1 MSSSTI
7 PLPVASR
14 ISRRALIASSTA
26 AAALIATAGAS
37 LPSAAAQG
45 SKLKV
50 VATFSVL
57 EDWLKNIGGDAI
69 ELSTIVPAGGD
80 THSFDPTPE
89 QVAAIAD
96 ANLIFEIGLGFETWL
111 DDMVK
116 ASGTSATR
124 VVVSE
129 GITVRTLTEGED
141 HDEHEHESDAS
152 PESGHDH
159 DHGDTDPHIWGNV
172 QNAIT
177 ACGTIATAL
186 GQGDL
191 DLRATFQGAHDAYVG
206 QLGKLDA
213 WVKAQI
219 GTVPADERRIVTSH
233 DALGYYTDAYG
244 IEIVATILG
253 LSTEEAE
260 PSAKQIA
267 ELVDQI
273 KAAKVKAMFPENIEN
288 PQLLESVAQEAGVK
302 VGATLYT
309 DALGEPGSNGDTYI
323 KMITWNTTALVAGM
337 QGEDA
342 PTTVQATPDLD
353 ASPAATPA

>member
-1 MSSSTI
+1 MSTLATSS
-7 PLPVASR
+7 LVSSR
-14 ISRRALIASSTA
+14 LSRRSLIASSA
-26 AAALIATAGAS
+26 SAAALLAIAGAGAS
-37 LPSAAAQG
+37 LPTAAQG
-45 SKLKV
+45 TKLKV

-57 EDWLKNIGGDAI
+57 EDWLRNIGGDAI
-69 ELSTIVPAGGD
+69 DLSTIVPAGGD

-111 DDMVK
+111 DDMVS

-129 GITVRTLTEGED
+129 GITVRTLTEGEG
-141 HDEHEHESDAS
+141 HDHEHEEEHEGD
-152 PESGHDH
+152 GH

-172 QNAIT
+172 QNSIT

-186 GQGDL
+186 GNGDL
-191 DLRATFQGAHDAYVG
+191 DMRATFQRAHDAYVG
-206 QLGKLDA
+206 QLGKLDT
-213 WVKAQI
+213 WVKEQI
-219 GTVPADERRIVTSH
+219 GAVPADERRIVTSH

-244 IEIVATILG
+244 IEIVGTILG

-260 PSAKQIA
+260 PSAQQIA
-267 ELVDQI
+267 ELVDEI
-273 KAAKVKAMFPENIEN
+273 KSANVKAIFPENIEN
-288 PQLLESVAQEAGVK
+288 PQLLEAIANEAGVK

-323 KMITWNTTALVAGM
+323 KMITWNTTALAAGM
-337 QGEDA
+337 MGQDA
-342 PTTVQATPDLD
+342 PTTPEATPDL
-353 ASPAATPA
+353 AATPAS

>member
-1 MSSSTI
+1 MRTDRLSLHTAMPSFT
-7 PLPVASR
+7 L
-14 ISRRALIASSTA
+14 SRRRLLASS
-26 AAALIATAGAS
+26 AALAIAGAGAS
-37 LPSAAAQG
+37 LPAAAQG

-69 ELSTIVPAGGD
+69 DLSTIVPAGGD
-80 THSFDPTPE
+80 THSFDPSPE
-89 QVAAIAD
+89 QVASIAD

-111 DDMVK
+111 DDMVS

-141 HDEHEHESDAS
+141 HDHEAEAS
-152 PESGHDH
+152 PASGEESH

-177 ACGTIATAL
+177 ACGAINTAL
-186 GQGDL
+186 GQNDL
-191 DLRATFQGAHDAYVG
+191 DMRSTFQQAHDAYVD

-213 WVKAQI
+213 WVKDQI
-219 GTVPADERRIVTSH
+219 GAIPADERRIVTSH

-244 IEIVATILG
+244 IEIVGTILG

-260 PSAKQIA
+260 PSAQQIA
-267 ELVDQI
+267 QLVDQI
-273 KAAKVKAMFPENIEN
+273 KAAKVKAIFPENIEN
-288 PQLLESVAQEAGVK
+288 PQLLESVAKEAGVK
-302 VGATLYT
+302 VGATLFT
-309 DALGEPGSNGDTYI
+309 DALGEPGSNGDTYV
-323 KMITWNTTALVAGM
+323 KMITWNTDALAAGM
-337 QGEDA
+337 RGEDA
-342 PTTVQATPDLD
+342 PTTIG
-353 ASPAATPA
+353 ATPALEATPAS

>member
-1 MSSSTI
+1 MSTPVHSS
-7 PLPVASR
+7 LAQSR
-14 ISRRALIASSTA
+14 ISRRSLVASSA
-26 AAALIATAGAS
+26 SAAALLALTGAQAAR
-37 LPSAAAQG
+37 PVAAQG
-45 SKLKV
+45 TPLKV

-80 THSFDPTPE
+80 AHGFDPSPE
-89 QVAAIAD
+89 QVASLAD

-111 DDMVK
+111 DDMVA

-141 HDEHEHESDAS
+141 HDHEGDDES
-152 PESGHDH
+152 H

-172 QNAIT
+172 RNAIT
-177 ACGTIATAL
+177 ACGTITTAL

-191 DLRATFQGAHDAYVG
+191 DLRATFQRAHDAYVG
-206 QLGKLDA
+206 QLGALDG
-213 WVKAQI
+213 WVKAQV
-219 GTVPADERRIVTSH
+219 GAVPAEERRIVTSH

-244 IEIVATILG
+244 IEIVGTILG

-260 PSAKQIA
+260 PSARQIA

-273 KAAKVKAMFPENIEN
+273 KAANVKAIFPENVEN
-288 PQLLESVAQEAGVK
+288 PQLLESVASEAGVK

-323 KMITWNTTALVAGM
+323 RMITWNTTALVAGM

-342 PTTVQATPDLD
+342 PTTVDATPDLD
-353 ASPAATPA
+353 ASPEASPA

>member
-1 MSSSTI
+1 MSTPTMPLSTSSR
-7 PLPVASR
+7 L
-14 ISRRALIASSTA
+14 SRRTLIASSASA
-26 AAALIATAGAS
+26 AAMFALAGAGAS
-37 LPSAAAQG
+37 RHAAAQG

-57 EDWLKNIGGDAI
+57 EDWLKTIGGDAI

-89 QVAAIAD
+89 QVASLSD

-111 DDMVK
+111 DDMVA
-116 ASGTSATR
+116 ASDTSATR
-124 VVVSE
+124 IVVSE

-141 HDEHEHESDAS
+141 HDHESTSDEHA
-152 PESGHDH
+152 
-159 DHGDTDPHIWGNV
+159 HGNTDPHIWGNV

-191 DLRATFQGAHDAYVG
+191 DMRSTFQRAHDAYVG
-206 QLGKLDA
+206 QLGALDG

-219 GTVPADERRIVTSH
+219 GGVPAGERRIVTSH

-244 IEIVATILG
+244 IEIVGTILG

-260 PSAKQIA
+260 PSAQQIA
-267 ELVDQI
+267 ELVEQI
-273 KAAKVKAMFPENIEN
+273 RSANVKAMFPENVEN
-288 PQLLESVAQEAGVK
+288 PQLLEAVAQEAGVK

-309 DALGEPGSNGDTYI
+309 DALGEPGSNGDTYV
-323 KMITWNTTALVAGM
+323 KMITWTTRALVAGM

-342 PTTVQATPDLD
+342 PPSIVATPDLD
-353 ASPAATPA
+353 ARPVATPAATPAA